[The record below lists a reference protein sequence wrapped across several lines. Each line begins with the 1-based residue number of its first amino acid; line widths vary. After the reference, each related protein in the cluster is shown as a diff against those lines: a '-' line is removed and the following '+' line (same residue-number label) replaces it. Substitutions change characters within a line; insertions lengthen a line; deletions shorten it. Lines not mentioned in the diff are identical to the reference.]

1 MSQILIDTIA
11 NITLASGLLR
21 IECVEVGPNNQQRPS
36 GTLLI
41 PAPQAGHVLNALVKA
56 MNELQRKQQ
65 EHATT
70 AGHE

>member
-1 MSQILIDTIA
+1 
-11 NITLASGLLR
+11 
-21 IECVEVGPNNQQRPS
+21 VEVGPNNQQRPS

-41 PAPQAGHVLNALVKA
+41 PAPQAGHVLSALVKA